1 MARLFITNREIN
13 FINDIGK
20 EIVKD
25 VIGQKVYYFPISH
38 IKSKVHDIY
47 EEAPEKVFENPINLD
62 AVVQYQPQEI
72 RANQF
77 GFEEFFTI
85 EVYVQKRDL
94 LDKQIDVQEGDFFSY
109 GTVFFEVIQAPD
121 TSTIY
126 GQIEHLGFTTLIGRQ
141 ARKGLFV
148 AKVFGPYGE
157 DFSDPQ
163 AVQET
168 FVQQRGFTENQEGI
182 TGDVRSMRQNGT
194 LSPPITGP
202 KQVSPK
208 GASTQLGH
216 GKSAFYDEC

>member
-1 MARLFITNREIN
+1 MARLFITEREIS

-62 AVVQYQPQEI
+62 ALVKYNPQEI
-72 RANQF
+72 RANEF
-77 GFEEFFTI
+77 GFEEFYTI
-85 EVYVQKRDL
+85 EVYVQKIDL
-94 LDKQIDVQEGDFFSY
+94 INKEIVILEGDFFSY

-121 TSTIY
+121 TSLIY
-126 GQIEHLGFTTLIGRQ
+126 GQVEHMSFTTMIGRQ

-148 AKVFGPYGE
+148 SKVFGPYGE
-157 DFSDPQ
+157 QYSDPD
-163 AVQET
+163 AVQNT
-168 FVQQRGFTENQEGI
+168 FVQQRGDSSNKLGP
-182 TGDVRSMRQNGT
+182 TGDVRQLRQDGT
-194 LSPPITGP
+194 LDPPITGP
-202 KQVSPK
+202 KEVSPK
-208 GASTQLGH
+208 GAQTQLGH